1 MSQFHWLMARSCVV
15 ACSSSALAFCVMPL
29 RVLSCIN
36 LVIILIGI
44 IIHLFSRVLLQ
55 MQRLLVVNI
64 IW

>member
-1 MSQFHWLMARSCVV
+1 MV